1 MPADW
6 RNTVEG
12 NLADLMAS
20 CRLIDLSKR
29 VKPGRASGRDTDDT
43 RKYCLSRFIYAPGE
57 IRHEVVMSN
66 HISTHAEGPA
76 HIMSTAHNQRGKD
89 ISEMPVECFYG
100 PAIFVDLK
108 DCATEVEVKADC
120 IRKAGARPGD
130 IVIVGNSRHTGAQ
143 RPYLAK
149 DAANYLAELPA
160 KAVGFDDTVFPED
173 PRVTGKV
180 LEKYYIH
187 DILLSNEIPL
197 IEGLA
202 NLAALPCRRFFFFG
216 LPPAMGGLDAFP
228 VRAVALVEEKKAK
241 A

>member
-1 MPADW
+1 M
-6 RNTVEG
+6 EG
-12 NLADLMAS
+12 NLASLMAS
-20 CRLIDLSKR
+20 CKLIDLSKR
-29 VKPGRASGRDTDDT
+29 ISPGRARGRDAEDN
-43 RKYCLSRFIYAPGE
+43 RKYSLSRLTFAPGE

-76 HIMSTAHNQRGKD
+76 HIMSTAHQKRGKD
-89 ISEMPVECFYG
+89 ISEMPIDCFHG
-100 PAIFVDLK
+100 PAVFIDLK
-108 DCATEVEVKADC
+108 NCAVEMEVKADC
-120 IRKAGARPGD
+120 IQKAGAQPHD
-130 IVIVGNSRHTGAQ
+130 IVILGNSGHSGAQ

-187 DILLSNEIPL
+187 DILLSNDIPL

-202 NLAALPCRRFFFFG
+202 NLASLPCRRFYFFG

-228 VRAVALVEEKKAK
+228 VRAIALVEAVEAK